1 MRRWMIATGLLAS
14 LCVPASAGEIGDQL
28 AERLYDGTA
37 GEIADAAHEACYQ
50 SEADACFAR
59 GMVDL
64 VGAYETLAQ
73 SLYRHGAV
81 SPGSPGIALLFGRDV
96 ADEFPRPANPDPEP
110 LTYDGLR
117 AILEQFENDL
127 TGAGIYF
134 QMADIDAAD
143 FVIPIDVLKL
153 RVDIDGNGKRDEG
166 ENIASLLGLYE
177 GLMGAPSFDTGGK
190 VKTRT
195 EPQTVI
201 GFDRADAVWLAGY
214 VNVAAAPV
222 DLILA
227 HDFSDFFDAYM
238 HQVFPKAGLPM
249 QDHMPRVT
257 VFLDAS
263 SDVWFADIIAAI
275 HTLRFPVTD
284 SERLA
289 GVLERL
295 KTITALS
302 RRNWE
307 LILAET
313 DDDRELVPSP
323 SQTSLIPGMVVTQDT
338 VDAWLATLDTVDAVL
353 DGELLVPHWRFDGGF
368 DLAAYFTTATE
379 TDLVLLMTG
388 QGALPYIKQGP
399 VADAQS
405 FAEANE
411 AFGADWLNYAFWF
424 N

>member
-1 MRRWMIATGLLAS
+1 MRQWSMASAFLLAAAI
-14 LCVPASAGEIGDQL
+14 PAAASETGDLLVQH
-28 AERLYDGTA
+28 LYDGTLS
-37 GEIADAAHEACYQ
+37 EIAEQTHEDCYQ
-50 SEADACFAR
+50 FAADACFAR

-64 VGAYETLAQ
+64 VAAYENLSQ

-110 LTYDGLR
+110 LTYEGLR
-117 AILEQFENDL
+117 AILEQFQNDL

-134 QMADIDAAD
+134 QMADIDGAD
-143 FVIPIDVLKL
+143 FVIPIDVLKV
-153 RVDIDGNGKRDEG
+153 RVDIDGNGTRDES
-166 ENIASLLGLYE
+166 ENLASLLGLYE
-177 GLMGAPSFDTGGK
+177 GLMGPTGFETGGK
-190 VKTRT
+190 VKTRV
-195 EPQTVI
+195 EPQTTI
-201 GFDRADAVWLAGY
+201 GFDPADAVWLAGY

-238 HQVFPKAGLPM
+238 HQVFPEAGLPM
-249 QDHMPRVT
+249 QGHMPRVT

-295 KTITALS
+295 KLITSLS

-323 SQTSLIPGMVVTQDT
+323 SQTSLIPGMTVTEDT
-338 VDAWLATLDTVDAVL
+338 VAAWLATLDTVDEVL
-353 DGELLVPHWRFDGGF
+353 DGKLLVPHWRFDKGF

-379 TDLVLLMTG
+379 TDLVLLLTG
-388 QGALPYIKQGP
+388 QGALPYLKDGP
-399 VADAQS
+399 IADAQS